1 MPDAGH
7 DPEAAGRGPEAAGRV
22 PEAAAGHVPGGGAGR
37 APGTG
42 TGTGTGAGAGA
53 GRVRDPGDARAR
65 KTEHASRTE
74 RVREA
79 GGDRRF
85 ASSLIASGSAILVLV
100 AVAVVFAPLLA
111 AWGPEEIDP
120 LASLAPPGGAHLLG
134 TDLNG
139 MDVWS
144 RVLHAARLDV
154 GIAVA
159 AVALAVV
166 AGGFVGLVA
175 GYRGG
180 RPDDALMR
188 VLDVLQAFPTFILA
202 LAVAALL
209 GGGTANLVA
218 VIALVNAPAY
228 ARLVR
233 AEVRSVRELP
243 FVEASRTS
251 GASFWGVLW
260 RHVLPN
266 SLTPVR
272 VIAPLNCGWAMLTLA
287 GLSFLGLGVPVPT
300 AEWGAM
306 ISLGTGDVVA
316 GRWWTSVPPGLF
328 LLICV
333 LGFSLLGE
341 GLQERAD
348 STRR

>member
-1 MPDAGH
+1 MPDAEH
-7 DPEAAGRGPEAAGRV
+7 APDAGRV
-22 PEAAAGHVPGGGAGR
+22 PEDGS
-37 APGTG
+37 
-42 TGTGTGAGAGA
+42 
-53 GRVRDPGDARAR
+53 GRVRKPGDARAP
-65 KTEHASRTE
+65 RTG

-85 ASSLIASGSAILVLV
+85 ASSLITAGSAILVLV
-100 AVAVVFAPLLA
+100 AVAVVFAPALT

-166 AGGFVGLVA
+166 AGSLVGLVA

-180 RPDDALMR
+180 RPDDVLMR
-188 VLDVLQAFPTFILA
+188 VLDVFQAFPTFILA

-243 FVEASRTS
+243 FVEASRAS
-251 GASFWGVLW
+251 GASSWGVLW

-328 LLICV
+328 LLTCV

>member
-1 MPDAGH
+1 MA
-7 DPEAAGRGPEAAGRV
+7 EAP
-22 PEAAAGHVPGGGAGR
+22 R
-37 APGTG
+37 A
-42 TGTGTGAGAGA
+42 
-53 GRVRDPGDARAR
+53 
-65 KTEHASRTE
+65 
-74 RVREA
+74 REA
-79 GGDRRF
+79 GADRRF
-85 ASSLIASGSAILVLV
+85 ASSLITVGSAILAVV
-100 AVAVVFAPLLA
+100 AVAVLFAPLLSS
-111 AWGPEEIDP
+111 WGPEEIDP

-166 AGGFVGLVA
+166 AGSLVGLVA

-180 RPDDALMR
+180 WADDVLMR
-188 VLDVLQAFPTFILA
+188 VLDVFQAFPTFILA

-209 GGGTANLVA
+209 GGGDDGMVNLIA

-233 AEVRSVRELP
+233 AEVRSIRELP

-251 GASFWGVLW
+251 GSSFWGVLW

-287 GLSFLGLGVPVPT
+287 GLSFLGLGVPLPT

-306 ISLGTGDVVA
+306 ISLGSGDVVA